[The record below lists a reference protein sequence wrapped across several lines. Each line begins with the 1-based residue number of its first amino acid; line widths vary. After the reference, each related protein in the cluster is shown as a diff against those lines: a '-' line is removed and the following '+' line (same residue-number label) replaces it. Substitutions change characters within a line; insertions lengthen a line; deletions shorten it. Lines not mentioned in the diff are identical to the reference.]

1 MVSFDFL
8 FFPLRLSVDLAVPWI
23 MSAHA
28 DFNENAS
35 NRTFDAP
42 YTSQHPIPTVQKYH
56 ERLQRRHEDEQAS
69 SSETE
74 SQDRSTLDSIKAH
87 VPGLSAKPSPSAKK
101 PYQSQNRNEQAPS
114 SKTDRTS
121 QDGGTDA
128 APYEAQS
135 ENDKPST
142 GQFLDPKQKRKQM
155 KKMDRNHEGR
165 QTTDPVTH
173 LPVTI
178 HDFTD
183 EELKTSPEN
192 EPPSGSQPRTSTG
205 FSAASKD
212 DAQLSKE
219 TDEGEAGHR
228 GMQQLFPPPDLQAM
242 KTQLKDVYSTA
253 IVVGFSVIAVLISLV
268 ALINSYTLGST
279 TEDRSSLLQTTRP
292 FLAYS
297 ISSLMIVAMT
307 YAVAWGV
314 RDWMNHRLD
323 TVWEDKVWESAHQQE
338 KSTAGSVTPE
348 STQWLNSLLASVWP
362 LINPELFTSLAD
374 TLEDTMQASL
384 PKMVR
389 MVSIDDLGQGSE
401 AIRLLGVRWLPTGAA
416 AKSVS
421 ADGKLEPSKQKHNDR
436 TVPGEGE
443 VDTNT
448 KSDADD
454 EPRADDK
461 TQKADGQNAQEAEE
475 MEGLEAEEGDFV
487 NLEVAFS
494 YRASSSGK
502 GIKKKAKNAHLYL
515 AFYLPAGIQIRK
527 FHPNCAGFASSI
539 TC

>member
-1 MVSFDFL
+1 MVM
-8 FFPLRLSVDLAVPWI
+8 A
-23 MSAHA
+23 AHA

-42 YTSQHPIPTVQKYH
+42 YTSQRPIPTVQKYH
-56 ERLQRRHEDEQAS
+56 ERLQQRHEDEQVS
-69 SSETE
+69 SGETE
-74 SQDRSTLDSIKAH
+74 HPNHSALNSLKAH
-87 VPGLSAKPSPSAKK
+87 VPGLSGEPSSGVKK

-114 SKTDRTS
+114 TETDGRS
-121 QDGGTDA
+121 QDGGRDA
-128 APYEAQS
+128 APNEASS
-135 ENDKPST
+135 ETNVAST
-142 GQFLDPKQKRKQM
+142 DPNLDPKQKRKQM
-155 KKMDRNHEGR
+155 KKTDRNHEGR

-183 EELKTSPEN
+183 EELKSSPEN
-192 EPPSGSQPRTSTG
+192 EPPFGSQLRTSTG

-212 DAQLSKE
+212 DAQLAKE

-228 GMQQLFPPPDLQAM
+228 GMQQLFPPPNLHAI
-242 KTQLKDVYSTA
+242 KSQLKDVYSTA
-253 IVVGFSVIAVLISLV
+253 VMVGFSAVAGLVSLV
-268 ALINSYTLGST
+268 ALINSYLLGIKSDGT
-279 TEDRSSLLQTTRP
+279 SSLLQTTRP
-292 FLAYS
+292 LIVYS
-297 ISSLMIVAMT
+297 VSSVVITVLV

-314 RDWMNHRLD
+314 RDWMNHKLE
-323 TVWEDKVWESAHQQE
+323 TVWEDEVWESARQKEQ
-338 KSTAGSVTPE
+338 SNADSVTPE

-416 AKSVS
+416 AKNVS
-421 ADGKLEPSKQKHNDR
+421 ADGKLEPSKQTHNDR
-436 TVPGEGE
+436 TVPGQGE
-443 VDTNT
+443 VDVH
-448 KSDADD
+448 A
-454 EPRADDK
+454 
-461 TQKADGQNAQEAEE
+461 KADTDKRVGNKANGEKDDGQTAQEAEE

-494 YRASSSGK
+494 YRASSSGR

-527 FHPNCAGFASSI
+527 YYSSNIDLAHSI

>member
-1 MVSFDFL
+1 
-8 FFPLRLSVDLAVPWI
+8 

-56 ERLQRRHEDEQAS
+56 ERLEQRREDEQAS
-69 SSETE
+69 AGETE
-74 SQDRSTLDSIKAH
+74 SQNRSTLDSFKAH
-87 VPGLSAKPSPSAKK
+87 VPGLSAEPAASSKK
-101 PYQSQNRNEQAPS
+101 PYQSQNRNDQAPS
-114 SKTDRTS
+114 SVTDTTS
-121 QDGGTDA
+121 QYGGPDA
-128 APYEAQS
+128 ASQKVDS
-135 ENDKPST
+135 KNDNPST
-142 GQFLDPKQKRKQM
+142 DPSLDPKQKRKQM
-155 KKMDRNHEGR
+155 KKMDRDHEGR

-212 DAQLSKE
+212 DAELSKE
-219 TDEGEAGHR
+219 TDEGEASHR
-228 GMQQLFPPPDLQAM
+228 GMEQLFPPPDFEAM
-242 KTQLKDVYSTA
+242 KAQLKDVYSTA
-253 IVVGFSVIAVLISLV
+253 IMIGFSAIAGLVSLIALANNYMLETKHDDTSNLPRCTRPLLVYSFSFIAIAVM
-268 ALINSYTLGST
+268 
-279 TEDRSSLLQTTRP
+279 
-292 FLAYS
+292 AYV
-297 ISSLMIVAMT
+297 I
-307 YAVAWGV
+307 AWGV
-314 RDWMNHRLD
+314 RGWINHKLD
-323 TVWEDKVWESAHQQE
+323 AVWEDEVWESARQQE
-338 KSTAGSVTPE
+338 QSAAGSVTPE

-416 AKSVS
+416 AKNVS
-421 ADGKLEPSKQKHNDR
+421 ADGKLESSKQKHNDR

-448 KSDADD
+448 KNHADD
-454 EPRADDK
+454 ESGNDSK
-461 TQKADGQNAQEAEE
+461 NQKADGQTAQEAEE
-475 MEGLEAEEGDFV
+475 LEGLEAEEGDFV

-527 FHPNCAGFASSI
+527 CHSDYASFAPLIS
-539 TC
+539 C